1 MPLVCPVVARG
12 AFFVCVC
19 VVYFF
24 VGVVFW
30 CFGVLAPVADRRAR
44 ARDAI
49 ATPRGASARRVIRL
63 VRCRASDGWQ
73 AMD

>member
-1 MPLVCPVVARG
+1 MIGFFFGFMVSRVVW
-12 AFFVCVC
+12 CL
-19 VVYFF
+19 
-24 VGVVFW
+24 W

>member
-1 MPLVCPVVARG
+1 MIGFFLVSWYRAWC
-12 AFFVCVC
+12 FFLCVC

-49 ATPRGASARRVIRL
+49 ATPRGASARRVIHTS
-63 VRCRASDGWQ
+63 RAVSRE
-73 AMD
+73 